1 MKLFLPQAKRTLFT
15 LRVLVFALGFIVAGV
30 LYFCLRYLNAPINR
44 LQPGTVFEVESGN
57 ALSQVANKLADRGVL
72 LYPEL
77 FVTLARLRGV
87 ANSIQGGE
95 YELHSGITPVQLLDK
110 MVRGDN
116 VQYRITLV
124 EGWTF
129 NQVLDE
135 FKSSEKLTLKLLNT
149 NRTEI
154 ASALGLESPNPEGM
168 LFPDTYFYSKGTTDL
183 ELLRTANMRLRE
195 ILSSA
200 WSSRLGV
207 LPYENAYQALT
218 MASIIEKESALGS
231 ERGHIAGVFVRRLE
245 QRMRLQSDPTVIYG
259 IGESFNGDLR
269 RADLRMENPYNTY
282 SINGLPP
289 TPIAL
294 AGLESIMASLN
305 PLQSDYLY
313 FVGKGDGS
321 HHFSSTLEEHNVAV
335 ARYQKTR

>member
-1 MKLFLPQAKRTLFT
+1 MKLFLPSTKPTLFAIS
-15 LRVLVFALGFIVAGV
+15 VLVFATVFIITGV
-30 LYFCLRYLNAPINR
+30 FYICLRYLNAPING
-44 LQPGTVFEVESGN
+44 LQPGAVFEVESGS
-57 ALSQVANKLADRGVL
+57 ALSQVANKLADRGIL

-77 FVTLARLRGV
+77 FVTFARLKDA
-87 ANSIQGGE
+87 ANSIQSGE
-95 YELHSGITPVQLLDK
+95 YELHSGITPAQLLDK

-135 FKSSEKLTLKLLNT
+135 FKSSKKLTLKLLNT
-149 NRTEI
+149 GRSEI
-154 ASALGLESPNPEGM
+154 AGALGLENLNPEGM

-183 ELLRTANMRLRE
+183 ELLITANMRLRE

-200 WSSRLGV
+200 WGSRLGL

-245 QRMRLQSDPTVIYG
+245 QGMRLQSDPTVIYG
-259 IGESFNGDLR
+259 MGESFDGDLR
-269 RADLRMENPYNTY
+269 LADLGMENPYNTY
-282 SINGLPP
+282 NINGLPP

-294 AGLESIMASLN
+294 AGLESIKASLN

-321 HHFSSTLEEHNVAV
+321 HHFSSTLEEHNAAV
-335 ARYQKTR
+335 TRYQK